1 MRVHPCQ
8 IANALWRLAAAAGSN
23 GWARHAQSLL
33 RSRHSGRGG
42 AASHGSWRH
51 GRIVPAGRP
60 ERRPVPHT
68 PLLFVPKRQRRLGTA
83 TLETPRT
90 VREIRKASAHRARA
104 GHCEIAPFRPPFSGV
119 FTSIAHQDSRNGLG
133 PSLAPALSKRNPA
146 DCEQEFFPRLFAQ
159 KYPNANPAPHPLHRS
174 KLQSSW
180 SRPQARLRV

>member
-1 MRVHPCQ
+1 MRVHPCR
-8 IANALWRLAAAAGSN
+8 IANTLWRLAAAAGSK

-42 AASHGSWRH
+42 AASHSWRH
-51 GRIVPAGRP
+51 GRISPAGRLG
-60 ERRPVPHT
+60 RRPVPHT

-119 FTSIAHQDSRNGLG
+119 FFSISRVAHKPQDLISSACCENHNADHTTEMVVSAENSGRSTPAALEAVRGSC
-133 PSLAPALSKRNPA
+133 PCPAASSLLAAACQLK
-146 DCEQEFFPRLFAQ
+146 
-159 KYPNANPAPHPLHRS
+159 
-174 KLQSSW
+174 
-180 SRPQARLRV
+180 

>member
-8 IANALWRLAAAAGSN
+8 IANALWRLAAAAGSK

-42 AASHGSWRH
+42 AASHSCSWRH
-51 GRIVPAGRP
+51 GRILPAGRP

-119 FTSIAHQDSRNGLG
+119 FIKMIIIRYRFAKVNARTKLSPILLSPSPPPVAHSGDFPGTLQGYQRG
-133 PSLAPALSKRNPA
+133 P
-146 DCEQEFFPRLFAQ
+146 
-159 KYPNANPAPHPLHRS
+159 PHG
-174 KLQSSW
+174 
-180 SRPQARLRV
+180 A